1 MPSSKPSSAGFP
13 RSRHRT
19 ERRAAL
25 AWRPS
30 RWLLAGLVL
39 LTVAA
44 VFSLVASG
52 LPGWLAVPGMLLAA
66 GHGLALVLREARR
79 PCRRFVFRATGEA
92 SVDGRRAQDMRV
104 EWRGPLAF
112 ASWLEDGRRHRLSWW
127 PDTLPAAARRELRL
141 ALPATRAGRAED
153 SMAP

>member
-1 MPSSKPSSAGFP
+1 GLSANGGRLPSPIAAFSYACSTARTISSGAGSWVTRSRRMPSSKPSSAGFP

-92 SVDGRRAQDMRV
+92 SVDGRRAQ
-104 EWRGPLAF
+104 
-112 ASWLEDGRRHRLSWW
+112 
-127 PDTLPAAARRELRL
+127 
-141 ALPATRAGRAED
+141 
-153 SMAP
+153 